1 MTIRLWKILFA
12 VHLSMFLAS
21 VNAYAEDTTKQQ
33 TNLQKNISKHKTT
46 LKNSRSVSDKL
57 RKKVINAEKK
67 HNVIYR
73 ELHETE
79 QKINKLT
86 TKLAKSNAQKKK
98 LLDQTGQQK
107 DALAQQMQALYT
119 SGKQSHLRL
128 LLKQDDPSDISRT
141 VKYFEYM
148 NNHRLKRIR
157 SIKVRLDKIKKIQIQ
172 INEDSKTLNALQ
184 QKQSIRK
191 VSLKKAVGEKEKA
204 LKKQKKVV

>member
-12 VHLSMFLAS
+12 VHFLVFLAS
-21 VNAYAEDTTKQQ
+21 VNAYAENTTKQQ
-33 TNLQKNISKHKTT
+33 TSLQKKISKSNTN
-46 LKNSRSVSDKL
+46 LKKAKSISGKL

-67 HNVIYR
+67 LNVISR

-148 NNHRLKRIR
+148 NNHRL
-157 SIKVRLDKIKKIQIQ
+157 
-172 INEDSKTLNALQ
+172 
-184 QKQSIRK
+184 
-191 VSLKKAVGEKEKA
+191 
-204 LKKQKKVV
+204 